1 MARSTTVEFGRK
13 TAVGQAIATLTGAD
27 YGRRIYQPD
36 IVIDQDPVILNPAGN
51 HDRPYTLRKSMKSAS
66 VTFQEE
72 LLPAEFLNEAPFF
85 FDVLKAAGFV
95 VATTIDGATA
105 TLGNVADNTNS
116 LTCVSFDGIEKKT
129 AWGVRGLVEIAA
141 ASPVERFLLT
151 FNGKGH
157 GDAEED
163 ATFPTGVTED
173 IYPGAIFEDNT
184 LTIGGFE
191 PEMTS
196 LSFKTEGEPAI
207 LGNGLA
213 ADGFVEPY
221 LTATQAF
228 LRGQAWQN
236 TKTQRDW
243 VRYLNNAETPNQAL
257 VWTMPLSAT
266 RILRITGSLLII
278 KNPNRIADQNV
289 GAYPLEF
296 QFDRTAPIVISQE
309 AAA

>member
-13 TAVGQAIATLTGAD
+13 TAVGQAIATLAGAD
-27 YGRRIYQPD
+27 YGRRIYQHD
-36 IVIDQDPVILNPAGN
+36 INVNQTPVILNPAGN
-51 HDRPYTLRKSMKSAS
+51 HDRPSNLRKGMRTAT

-72 LLPAEFLNEAPFF
+72 LLPAEFANNAPLF

-95 VATTIDGATA
+95 VATSVDGATA

-116 LTCVSFDGIEKKT
+116 LTCVSFDGIQKKT
-129 AWGVRGLVEIAA
+129 AWGVHGLVEIAA

-157 GDAEED
+157 GDEEDD

-184 LTIGGFE
+184 LTIGGFV
-191 PEMTS
+191 PELTS
-196 LSFKTEGEPAI
+196 LSFKTETEPAL

-213 ADGFVEPY
+213 ADGFVEAY
-221 LTATQAF
+221 LAGTQAF
-228 LRGQAWQN
+228 LRMQAWQH
-236 TKTQRDW
+236 TKALRDW
-243 VRYLNNAETPNQAL
+243 TAYLNNTETANQPL
-257 VWTMPLSAT
+257 VWTMPISPT

-278 KNPNRIADQNV
+278 KRPNRIVDQGV
-289 GAYPLEF
+289 GAIPLEF